1 MERLK
6 SYIEK
11 ESLKNWKKYT
21 SYLNDETNKND
32 LEKVIIFMF
41 EDVLPESM
49 LKDEKSILYTMSK
62 SEKIS
67 LLDNPQP
74 FLHKYIQNIF
84 KREKDVNEL
93 VIKSIIK
100 TFKPYKESLE
110 KKKDEC
116 IEHMKKIT
124 HFFVD
129 LKRSER
135 ILLTNKSLD
144 FTFKNKNV
152 LVTKLL
158 NPYELGE
165 IFGRYLLAHMF
176 ENKNISSNTSLFYK
190 NIFAKIYG
198 KDYNQWHILLK
209 YWIFLFVII
218 EQLFKKSESTFT
230 PLFNIKL
237 VRKLL
242 NELSILKYS
251 SSDKDKK
258 GVKGIKDKGKGKK
271 YDKGK
276 DKQHF
281 KKKRYG
287 GNKDYNKYIKGFNKF
302 IKEKEKKKKEKG
314 KNVKKSKYEDR
325 NKFINIYNKILKETK
340 VYNIYNEQNKKDDTL
355 YNIFLEN
362 QGLKDE
368 IRTYYND
375 LLFSSS
381 STYCEIK
388 NETSKIQSC
397 DFKKKVPIIFAEQN
411 PDAYFSIEND
421 LFGDKTGPKKEYLAR
436 TREEDRIQ
444 ILNTLRDKITIYKSY
459 YIYDELHFNDF
470 IENLRKFQ
478 LQLIYLIYIL
488 YLKKYNVYK
497 VLIKLLEDVI
507 EDTTNEVSDTIGM
520 EENNEIRF
528 NKENNQS
535 TNKSKNVIKMVLSRN
550 YKKLDPIKGKKF
562 DFIYTKLVKLYEIKD
577 KVEKE
582 EFGTPEYDDK
592 MTKIN
597 KFIQLLKVQ
606 IEKILEE

>member
-6 SYIEK
+6 IYIEK
-11 ESLKNWKKYT
+11 EALKNWKKYA
-21 SYLNDETNKND
+21 SYLNDNANKND
-32 LEKVIIFMF
+32 LEKVVIFMF

-49 LKDEKSILYTMSK
+49 LKDEKSILYNMSK

-74 FLHKYIQNIF
+74 FLYKYIQNIF

-190 NIFAKIYG
+190 NIFTKIHG
-198 KDYNQWHILLK
+198 KDYQDWHILLK

-242 NELSILKYS
+242 NELSILKYPS
-251 SSDKDKK
+251 SEKDKK
-258 GVKGIKDKGKGKK
+258 GQKGQKKDKGKGKH
-271 YDKGK
+271 KGERR
-276 DKQHF
+276 D

-287 GNKDYNKYIKGFNKF
+287 GDPEDYFKKHKKSFDKF
-302 IKEKEKKKKEKG
+302 IKEKEKEKKKKKEKNG
-314 KNVKKSKYEDR
+314 KKSKYEDR

-340 VYNIYNEQNKKDDTL
+340 VYNIYSEQNKKDDTL
-355 YNIFLEN
+355 YSIFLEN
-362 QGLKDE
+362 QGLRDE
-368 IRTYYND
+368 IRSYYND
-375 LLFSSS
+375 LLFGPS
-381 STYCEIK
+381 STYCTPIDES
-388 NETSKIQSC
+388 SKLQSC

-436 TREEDRIQ
+436 TREEDRVQ
-444 ILNTLRDKITIYKSY
+444 ILNGLRDKITIYKSY
-459 YIYDELHFNDF
+459 YVYDDLHFNDF
-470 IENLRKFQ
+470 VENLRKFQ

-497 VLIKLLEDVI
+497 VLIKMLEDVI
-507 EDTTNEVSDTIGM
+507 EDTKDEANENS
-520 EENNEIRF
+520 ENNEISF
-528 NKENNQS
+528 NKENNES

-550 YKKLDPIKGKKF
+550 YKKLDPIKGKQL

-577 KVEKE
+577 KVEKT